1 MTQAPKPTPEPTQAP
16 TPEPTQTPA
25 PELAPEPAPT
35 EPQESA
41 ITPGLKPA
49 GQQETKPGVPFIR
62 DDDGKEGWEVIR
74 GTLTD
79 VIQRMKNGETEPGE
93 TVTVDMNGS
102 AAVPADIFETI
113 AGEDVTVVFDMGDGI
128 TWTVNG
134 QSVTGTDIGDIDFGV
149 NKRTNTIPADV
160 INNVTGER
168 YSINITLAY
177 EGEFG
182 FTAILTIN
190 LDEKNAGLY
199 ANLFYYNA
207 GENELEYICSD
218 EIDEKG
224 NAELTF
230 THASDYTIVID
241 KEPMN
246 GEEADSAQNPADTGD
261 TQDEAGAGTGEQGMS
276 ETDQTGESSGW
287 KWILLLV
294 CIAAAAGIGGYVYF
308 AKKKKGDEME

>member
-1 MTQAPKPTPEPTQAP
+1 M
-16 TPEPTQTPA
+16 
-25 PELAPEPAPT
+25 
-35 EPQESA
+35 
-41 ITPGLKPA
+41 
-49 GQQETKPGVPFIR
+49 PFLR
-62 DDDGKEGWEVIR
+62 DDKGREGWEVIR

-79 VIQRMKNGETEPGE
+79 VIQRMKNGEAEPGE

-102 AAVPADIFETI
+102 ATVPAEIFETI
-113 AGEDVTVVFDMGDGI
+113 VGEDVTVVFDMGAGI

-134 QSVTGTDIGDIDFGV
+134 KSVTGTDIGDIDFGV
-149 NKRTNTIPADV
+149 NKGTDTIPVDV
-160 INNVTGER
+160 VNNVTGER
-168 YSINITLAY
+168 YSLNITLAY

-190 LDEKNAGLY
+190 LDEKNSGLY

-218 EIDEKG
+218 EIDAEG

-241 KEPMN
+241 ETPMD
-246 GEEADSAQNPADTGD
+246 GEEAEDTQNPADTDAAQEEADTDTD
-261 TQDEAGAGTGEQGMS
+261 TQSMP

-294 CIAAAAGIGGYVYF
+294 CIVAAAGIGGYVYF
-308 AKKKKGDEME
+308 AKKKKGDETE